1 MPAMRLNKILADAG
15 VASRRGAEELLAAG
29 RVAVNGQVV
38 TAPGAA
44 ADPARDTISV
54 DGRPLPRPARHVYIM
69 LNKPAGVVT
78 TAHDPQG
85 RPTVLELVDRP
96 ERLFSVGRLDR
107 DTEGLLLLTN
117 DGAWA
122 NRVAHPSGGVEKEY
136 EAMVDGVPSAEA
148 LRRLAEGVALPDG
161 HLAHGTARVLETLD
175 GGACVS
181 ITLHEGHKRQ
191 ARLMLGAVGHP
202 VRRLRRVRV
211 GHLRLGQLEPG
222 AWRELAPA
230 EVVAVTAAS
239 EHKGERERGSGR
251 LGTRDPGKHGGARE
265 QAGAKGERRRDCPAE
280 RRDRADRPASHRHRR
295 PGGVG

>member
-1 MPAMRLNKILADAG
+1 MRLNKILANAG

-29 RVAVNGQVV
+29 RVAVNGRIV

-44 ADPARDTISV
+44 ADPACDTISV

-78 TAHDPQG
+78 TARDPQG

-136 EAMVDGVPSAEA
+136 EAIVDGVPDAEA

-161 HLAHGTARVLETLD
+161 HLARGTARVLHTLD

-202 VRRLRRVRV
+202 VRQLRRVRV
-211 GHLRLGQLEPG
+211 GRLHLGQLEPG

-230 EVVAVTAAS
+230 EIAAVTAAS

-251 LGTRDPGKHGGARE
+251 PGTREAARGGNARE
-265 QAGAKGERRRDCPAE
+265 RVDARGERGRGGPSE
-280 RRDRADRPASHRHRR
+280 RRDRPAGHRHRR
-295 PGGVG
+295 SGGVG